1 MRDDDPSPIPC
12 FLPTGIAYK
21 SSSSQDL
28 HYQGSLQQP
37 YIRGKLN
44 NSNAVSLASSSSSS
58 ESLDYFGS
66 DSNSPRSSSFS
77 STHSFQSPSLSPSE
91 SIWSISNM
99 ALRRFAQRQAD
110 LLHEQR
116 PNLHV
121 VVVALP
127 PKDGALQLD
136 GTRDYN
142 GERTAD
148 GELVTYEK
156 IFYASAFTED
166 VVFCVYLFEQGRL
179 TLDKMNESLT
189 LSSPSNSV
197 YAFAS
202 LSWEK
207 FGPYVFFDPM
217 SPI

>member
-12 FLPTGIAYK
+12 FLSTGILYK

-28 HYQGSLQQP
+28 QYQGSLQQP
-37 YIRGKLN
+37 HTQGKLN
-44 NSNAVSLASSSSSS
+44 NSNAVTSASSSSSS
-58 ESLDYFGS
+58 EGLDYYGS

-77 STHSFQSPSLSPSE
+77 STHSFQSAPLSPSE
-91 SIWSISNM
+91 SISSSPNL

-127 PKDGALQLD
+127 PSDRALQLD
-136 GTRDYN
+136 GTRDCN
-142 GERTAD
+142 GERTID

-166 VVFCVYLFEQGRL
+166 VVFGVYLFEQGRL
-179 TLDKMNESLT
+179 TLDKMHD
-189 LSSPSNSV
+189 V

-207 FGPYVFFDPM
+207 FGPYIFFDPM